1 MARRKNKHG
10 LTPQQEAF
18 CQAYVDA
25 YGTDEHGILV
35 AAYRKAY
42 NCKATAKDDTHY
54 SNASRLMNDSKIV
67 ARIEQLEE
75 EQRRLCA
82 ISKEELISR
91 NAKILRTD
99 PLKLMKLD
107 PTTGNYIAKRLNEIP
122 VNIRMLV
129 TPQVVHGRMVY
140 VLDKKTAQ
148 QVLIDLCG
156 YDAPKD
162 INVKNTGNVNGEL
175 RIGFDDDDE

>member
-1 MARRKNKHG
+1 MARKKNRHG

-25 YGTDEHGILV
+25 YGTEEHGIIV

-42 NCKATAKDDTHY
+42 NCKSDAQASTHY
-54 SNASRLMNDSKIV
+54 TKASVLMKEEKIRK
-67 ARIEQLEE
+67 RIEQLEE
-75 EQRRLCA
+75 ERRKLCS

-91 NAKILRTD
+91 NAKILTTD
-99 PLKLMKLD
+99 PLRLMKLD
-107 PTTGNYIAKRLNEIP
+107 PTTGNYIARRLNEMP

-129 TPQVVHGRMVY
+129 TPQVVHGRMMY
-140 VLDKKTAQ
+140 VLDKRTAQ

-162 INVKNTGNVNGEL
+162 INVKNTGNMNGEL
-175 RIGFDDDDE
+175 RIGFDDDEE

>member
-25 YGTDEHGILV
+25 YGTDEHGIMV

-42 NCKATAKDDTHY
+42 NCKSDAQAATHY
-54 SNASRLMNDSKIV
+54 NKAYQLYQRGEIR
-67 ARIEQLEE
+67 ARIEQIEE
-75 EQRRLCA
+75 EQRRPCTV
-82 ISKEELISR
+82 SKDEMISR
-91 NAKILRTD
+91 NAKILTTD
-99 PLKLMKLD
+99 PLRLMKLD

-129 TPQVVHGRMVY
+129 TPQVVHGRMMY

-175 RIGFDDDDE
+175 RIGFDDDQE

>member
-1 MARRKNKHG
+1 MARRKNQYG
-10 LTPQQEAF
+10 LTPQQEEF
-18 CQAYVDA
+18 CQAVADA
-25 YGTDEHGILV
+25 YGTDKKGILV

-42 NCKATAKDDTHY
+42 NCKSSAKEDWHY
-54 SNASRLMNDSKIV
+54 VRASELYNDSKIKV
-67 ARIEQLEE
+67 RIEQLEE
-75 EQRRLCA
+75 EQRKLCTV
-82 ISKEELISR
+82 SKEELISR
-91 NAKILRTD
+91 NTKILRTD
-99 PLKLMKLD
+99 PLRLMKLD

-122 VNIRMLV
+122 VSIRMLV

-175 RIGFDDDDE
+175 KIGFDDDDE